1 MKNCQRY
8 LVITELRI
16 DLLDP
21 NPWNPNRMTDA
32 IRRKLRLNLKR
43 DGFVAPLLVRK
54 LGNRYQIVN
63 GEHRWRIAQELSYQT
78 VPCVVLEDLDDRRA
92 RILTVNLNELGGDP
106 VPALLAKLLH
116 ELEEESPLSELAA
129 VLPYDEAEIRDTLA
143 LLKMPEGL
151 EQMLEEEAAK
161 EEAAAPE
168 LFSFVVPRESADK
181 VNLALVHAMER
192 LEGKNRRARGL
203 VLIAEEYLLNHE
215 QPAD

>member
-1 MKNCQRY
+1 MKSRQRY
-8 LVITELRI
+8 LAITELQT
-16 DLLDP
+16 DLLEP
-21 NPWNPNRMTDA
+21 NPWNPNRMTPE
-32 IRRKLRLNLKR
+32 IRKKLLLNLRR
-43 DGFVAPLLVRK
+43 DGFVNPLTVRK
-54 LGNRYQIVN
+54 LGNRYQIIN
-63 GEHRWRIAQELSYQT
+63 GEHRWQIAKELGYAT

-106 VPALLAKLLH
+106 VPVLLAKLLH

-129 VLPYDEAEIRDTLA
+129 VLPYDEAEIQDTLA

-151 EQMLEEEAAK
+151 EQLIEEEAAK

-168 LFSFVVPRESADK
+168 LFSFVVPREHADT
-181 VNLALVHAMER
+181 VNLALGHSMER

-203 VLIAEEYLLNHE
+203 ILMAEEYLKSHE

>member
-1 MKNCQRY
+1 MKP
-8 LVITELRI
+8 LTITELDV

-21 NPWNPNRMTDA
+21 NPWNPNRMTPSMKK
-32 IRRKLRLNLKR
+32 KLRLNLKR
-43 DGFVAPLLVRK
+43 DGFVNPLTVRP
-54 LGNRYQIVN
+54 LDGRYQIIN
-63 GEHRWRIAQELSYQT
+63 GEHRWTVAKEIGHRT
-78 VPCVVLEDLDDRRA
+78 VPCVVLEGLSDRRA

-106 VPALLAKLLH
+106 VPSLLAKLLH

-129 VLPYDEAEIRDTLA
+129 VLPYDEAEIQDTLA

-151 EQMLEEEAAK
+151 EQLIEEEAAK

-168 LFSFVVPRESADK
+168 LFSFVVPREHADT
-181 VNLALVHAMER
+181 VNLALGHSMER

-203 VLIAEEYLLNHE
+203 ILMAEEYLKSHE

>member
-1 MKNCQRY
+1 MKSRQRY
-8 LVITELRI
+8 LAITELRT
-16 DLLDP
+16 DLLEP
-21 NPWNPNRMTDA
+21 NPWNRNRMTPE
-32 IRRKLRLNLKR
+32 IRKKLLLNLKR
-43 DGFVAPLLVRK
+43 DSFVNPLTVRK
-54 LGNRYQIVN
+54 VGDRYQIIN
-63 GEHRWRIAQELSYQT
+63 GEHRWAIAKELDHKT
-78 VPCVVLEDLDDRRA
+78 VPCVVLENLDDRRA

-151 EQMLEEEAAK
+151 EQMFEEEAAK

-192 LEGKNRRARGL
+192 LEGKNRRTRGL
-203 VLIAEEYLLNHE
+203 VLMAEEYLQNHE
-215 QPAD
+215 QQAD

>member
-1 MKNCQRY
+1 MKNRQRY
-8 LVITELRI
+8 LAITELQVDRLEAN
-16 DLLDP
+16 D
-21 NPWNPNRMTDA
+21 WNANRMTQE
-32 IRRKLRLNLKR
+32 IRAKLRLNLKR

-54 LGNRYQIVN
+54 IGNRYQIVN
-63 GEHRWRIAQELSYQT
+63 GEHRWQIAQELGYAT
-78 VPCVVLEDLDDRRA
+78 VPCVVLEDLDERRA

-106 VPALLAKLLH
+106 VPSLLAKLLH

-151 EQMLEEEAAK
+151 EQMIEEEAAK

-192 LEGKNRRARGL
+192 LEGKNRRARSL
-203 VLIAEEYLLNHE
+203 VLMAEEYLQSHE

>member
-1 MKNCQRY
+1 MKIHQRD
-8 LVITELRI
+8 LVIKQVRV
-16 DLLDP
+16 DLLER
-21 NPWNPNRMTDA
+21 NNWNPNRMTQE
-32 IRRKLRLNLKR
+32 IRAKLMLNLKR

-54 LGNRYQIVN
+54 LGDRYQIVN

-116 ELEEESPLSELAA
+116 ELEEESPISELAA

-151 EQMLEEEAAK
+151 EQMIEEEAAK

-203 VLIAEEYLLNHE
+203 VLMAEEYLQNHE
-215 QPAD
+215 QQAD